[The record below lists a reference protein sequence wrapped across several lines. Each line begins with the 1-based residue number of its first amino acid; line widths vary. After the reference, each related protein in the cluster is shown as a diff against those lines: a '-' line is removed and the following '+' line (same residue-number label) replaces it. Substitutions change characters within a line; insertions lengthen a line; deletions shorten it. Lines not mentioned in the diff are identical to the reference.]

1 MNKLF
6 PIAQAST
13 KLDDVFESLS
23 AQSNVRLDDAFE
35 LLSAQASFASAEDLA
50 MRNIIKA

>member
-6 PIAQAST
+6 SIAQSNAR
-13 KLDDVFESLS
+13 LDDVFESLS

-35 LLSAQASFASAEDLA
+35 LLSAQAQRGGPGNEKAL
-50 MRNIIKA
+50 IKA